1 MNDMR
6 LTDAQLANGLRR
18 IVPSE
23 AQAGLRDRILAE
35 VEDTRQERSLP
46 ALLGGLTDADPVARR
61 RALLLVA
68 AALLAIGVAAASVV
82 GSLLRDRPDPLLT
95 DRPNQLPELAF
106 APPADMPGFV
116 RSTYDLMPELRPVTV
131 TTLENATT
139 KGKIYVD
146 GSGAIRVETY
156 ASPDATEP
164 ETYKIFTGSSMG
176 ELLIVNS
183 ERVWHEQAGAISED
197 PRVFVFA
204 TMGAARRN
212 TAPGCEVAVSP
223 GEVYVDTPGRGWKY
237 LGSEY
242 VAGRPTHHV
251 ACGDELWIDIETRMT
266 LRSRG
271 AGQTIEATEVEFGQ
285 PPAELFELR
294 QPQGVASLSE
304 EAYSCATDPYCSA
317 SPRPVVTPPPATGN
331 IKAPTDLTA
340 LVGAALV
347 ADKDLP
353 AYEVVVENW
362 SAKYPGST
370 THLRYDGAGRY
381 RVERTFEGTPDPPSI
396 TLRGPDYQ
404 YSTELTTDGVVFWR
418 STTVGEDSR
427 RVSYPLQMPDQCAG
441 GWTFAG
447 VDVVHDRPADHL
459 TCPGVLAPDGYWIDK
474 ETHLVLRIQTLQEER
489 SGTSVLEVAEL
500 RLVAQPAE
508 LFELPKDADVRP

>member
-1 MNDMR
+1 MR

-35 VEDTRQERSLP
+35 VQDARQERSLP
-46 ALLGGLTDADPVARR
+46 ALLGRLTDADPVARR

-68 AALLAIGVAAASVV
+68 AALLAIGAAAASVV
-82 GSLLRDRPDPLLT
+82 GSLLRDRQDPLLT

-131 TTLENATT
+131 TTLENGTT

-146 GSGAIRVETY
+146 GSGSIRVETY

-164 ETYKIFTGSSMG
+164 ETYKIFVGTTMG
-176 ELLIVNS
+176 QLTVVNS
-183 ERVWHEQAGAISED
+183 EKVWYEQAGAISED

-251 ACGDELWIDIETRMT
+251 ACGDELWIDTETRMT

-271 AGQTIEATEVEFGQ
+271 GALTIEATDVEFGQ
-285 PPAELFELR
+285 PPPELFELR
-294 QPQGVASLSE
+294 QPQGVAKISDE
-304 EAYSCATDPYCSA
+304 DYGCASDPYCSA
-317 SPRPVVTPPPATGN
+317 SPRPVVTPPPAPGN
-331 IKAPTDLTA
+331 IEAPKDLTA
-340 LVGAALV
+340 LLAAALV
-347 ADKDLP
+347 AGKDLP
-353 AYEVVVENW
+353 PYEVVVENW
-362 SAKYPGST
+362 SAKYPGSG
-370 THLRYDGAGRY
+370 THLWYDGAGRY
-381 RVERTFEGTPDPPSI
+381 RVERTFEETPDPPSI

-418 STTVGEDSR
+418 RTTLNEDSR
-427 RVSYPLQMPDQCAG
+427 RVSYPLRLPDQCVG
-441 GWTFAG
+441 GWTFVG
-447 VDVVHDRPADHL
+447 VDLVHNRPADHL
-459 TCPGVLAPDGYWIDK
+459 TCPGVLVPDGYWIDRQ
-474 ETHLVLRIQTLQEER
+474 THLVLRIQTLEEER
-489 SGTSVLEVAEL
+489 SGTSVEEVAEL
-500 RLVAQPAE
+500 RLVDQPPE
-508 LFELPKDADVRP
+508 LFELPKDADVRQ